1 MFIFLSKWAELRSQ
15 KSTVTDLLSSLAS
28 VRTRTGINVILLKI
42 SIPKIDSDSSLFFQL
57 FFSSQLYVLF
67 LCVEKAGWE
76 LGHKA

>member
-1 MFIFLSKWAELRSQ
+1 
-15 KSTVTDLLSSLAS
+15 
-28 VRTRTGINVILLKI
+28 VILLKI